1 MRNAAMNAK
10 ISSHS
15 GRRAIAVLT
24 SGGDAPGMNAAVRAV
39 VRAGIDLGLDVWGI
53 ERGYAGLL
61 EGQFVKLDP
70 GAVSNIIQ
78 RGGTMLRTARSEE
91 FMTKVGRARA
101 ARELSHRDVDTLVTI
116 GGDGT
121 FRGAAL
127 IAQEQRVKVIGIPG
141 TIDNDVAFTDATIGY
156 DTAINTALDAI
167 DRIRD
172 TAAAH
177 ERFFIIE
184 VMGRNSGHIAIA
196 VGLACGAE
204 AILIPEIKKD
214 IAALAMKLERGKALG
229 RTSSILVAAEGKKAG
244 EVYAL
249 ARELGKKLGVELRVV
264 VLGHIQRGG
273 SPTARDRNLATRMGA
288 AAAKAAFEGRS
299 GVMIGEREG
308 RIVEAPLDEVTS
320 TKKKPDLDIYDL
332 AEMLSR

>member
-1 MRNAAMNAK
+1 MDTVPGTGK
-10 ISSHS
+10 
-15 GRRAIAVLT
+15 RAIAVLT

-39 VRAGIDLGLDVWGI
+39 VRAGIAYGMDVWGI

-61 EGQFVKLDP
+61 EGQFVRMDD
-70 GAVSNIIQ
+70 GSVGNIIQ
-78 RGGTMLRTARSEE
+78 RGGTILRTARSEE
-91 FMTKVGRARA
+91 FTTKAGRAKA
-101 ARELSHRDVDTLVTI
+101 ARELSHRDVDTLIAI

-127 IAQEQRVKVIGIPG
+127 LAAEQGIKVVGVPG

-196 VGLACGAE
+196 VGVACGAE
-204 AILIPEIKKD
+204 GILIPEVKRD
-214 IAALAMKLERGKALG
+214 IGVIASKLERGKARG
-229 RTSSILVAAEGKKAG
+229 KTSSILIAAEGKKPG
-244 EVYAL
+244 EVYGL
-249 ARELGKKLGVELRVV
+249 SRELEKRLGVELRVV

-273 SPTARDRNLATRMGA
+273 SPTARDRTLATRMGA
-288 AAAKAAFEGRS
+288 CAAKAAFEGRS
-299 GVMIGEREG
+299 GVMIGESKSD
-308 RIVEAPLDEVTS
+308 IVEVALDEVTQS
-320 TKKKPDLDIYDL
+320 KKKADLELYEL
-332 AEMLSR
+332 ASLLSR

>member
-1 MRNAAMNAK
+1 MNTK
-10 ISSHS
+10 IRP
-15 GRRAIAVLT
+15 GKRALAVLT

-39 VRAGIDLGLDVWGI
+39 VRAGLEFGMDVWGI
-53 ERGYAGLL
+53 ERGYAGMLD
-61 EGQFVKLDP
+61 GQFLRLDQ
-70 GAVSNIIQ
+70 GAVGNIIQ
-78 RGGTMLRTARSEE
+78 RGGTVLRTARSEE
-91 FMTKVGRARA
+91 FMTKVGRGKA
-101 ARELSHRDVDTLVTI
+101 ARELSHRDIDTLVTI

-127 IAQEQRVKVIGIPG
+127 IAEEQRVKVIGIPG
-141 TIDNDVAFTDATIGY
+141 TIDNDVSFTDATIGY
-156 DTAINTALDAI
+156 DTAVNTALDAI

-184 VMGRNSGHIAIA
+184 VMGRNSGHIAIE

-204 AILIPEIKKD
+204 AILIPEMKRD
-214 IAALAMKLERGKALG
+214 VTAIAHKLERGKARG
-229 RTSSILVAAEGKKAG
+229 KTSSILIAAEGKKAG

-249 ARELGKKLGVELRVV
+249 SRDLGKKLGVELRVV

-273 SPTARDRNLATRMGA
+273 SPTARDRILATRMGA

-299 GVMIGEREG
+299 GIMIGEREG
-308 RIVEAPLDEVTS
+308 RIVEAPLAEVTR
-320 TKKKPDLDIYDL
+320 TKKKPDLDLYEL
-332 AEMLSR
+332 ADVLSR

>member
-1 MRNAAMNAK
+1 MSART
-10 ISSHS
+10 SSHS
-15 GRRAIAVLT
+15 GKRAIAVLT

-39 VRAGIDLGLDVWGI
+39 ARAGIDLGMDVWGI

-61 EGQFVKLDP
+61 EGQFVKLDA

-91 FMTKVGRARA
+91 FMTKAGRARA

-121 FRGAAL
+121 FRGAAF
-127 IAQEQRVKVIGIPG
+127 IAEEQRVKVIGIPG

-156 DTAINTALDAI
+156 DTAVNTALDAI

-204 AILIPEIKKD
+204 AILIPELKKD
-214 IAALAMKLERGKALG
+214 IDAIATKLERGKALG

-244 EVYAL
+244 EVYGL
-249 ARELGKKLGVELRVV
+249 SRELGKKLGVELRVV

-308 RIVEAPLDEVTS
+308 RIVEAPLDEVTRS
-320 TKKKPDLDIYDL
+320 KKKPELDMYDL
-332 AEMLSR
+332 AEVLSR